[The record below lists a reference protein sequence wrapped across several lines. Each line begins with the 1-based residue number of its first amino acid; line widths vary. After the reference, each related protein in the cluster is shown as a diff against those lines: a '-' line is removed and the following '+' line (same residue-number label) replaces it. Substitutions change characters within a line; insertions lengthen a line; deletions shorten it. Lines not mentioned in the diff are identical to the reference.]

1 MKFNRSSMLAL
12 VAVALFTSCSHRLV
26 DFTVISSKNIPITD
40 EGGQFQKATNRVVGK
55 DSKWSVLFVTGIPD
69 MKEAIDRAIEQYPGA
84 VALTDGVIY
93 SKGWSCGLFGQ
104 NEYVV
109 EGTPLYSANYSN
121 GNNSQQGNNYQYG
134 IQGNSQYQYSN
145 NPNQPQRITN
155 QPQQTIQQVSQPQS
169 SMVRLI
175 HIVDKNEKLITIA
188 DAYKVSVIDIMKWN
202 KLESNEVY
210 TGMKLTIYV
219 SM

>member
-1 MKFNRSSMLAL
+1 MKIVRFSLLAL
-12 VAVALFTSCSHRLV
+12 MTMTVFASCSHRLV

-40 EGGQFQKATNRVVGK
+40 EGGQFHKATNRVVGK
-55 DSKWSVLFVTGIPD
+55 DSKWSVLFVPGMPD

-104 NEYVV
+104 NEYIV
-109 EGTPLYSANYSN
+109 EGTPLYSSKYSN
-121 GNNSQQGNNYQYG
+121 ENYNQQGNYQYG
-134 IQGNSQYQYSN
+134 VQNLPTQRQYHN
-145 NPNQPQRITN
+145 GANQTQQLIN
-155 QPQQTIQQVSQPQS
+155 QANHTTQQVSQPQS
-169 SMVRLI
+169 PMVRLI
-175 HIVDKNEKLITIA
+175 HIVDKNEKLMTIA
-188 DAYKVSVIDIMKWN
+188 EAYKVSVIDIMKWN